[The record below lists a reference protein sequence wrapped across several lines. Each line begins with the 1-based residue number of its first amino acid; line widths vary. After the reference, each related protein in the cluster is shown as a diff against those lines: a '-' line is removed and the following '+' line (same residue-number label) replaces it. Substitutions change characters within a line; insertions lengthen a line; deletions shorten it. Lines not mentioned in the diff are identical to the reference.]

1 LALANAEGFWQCP
14 GLRLASGESP
24 VIPAVKKVVPFV
36 RRRRSASTA
45 ALHGR
50 VYAELRN
57 ALMSG
62 RFAPGSL
69 VSLRMLASLLGT
81 SPMPVRAAINRLIAE
96 QALEMRANRTVAV
109 PILTHRQFLD
119 LTELRIL
126 LEGRA
131 ARLAARN
138 TNDALLKTLAD
149 LSDRAAV
156 AGQRQQMQVALR
168 LNRDFHFTL
177 YAAAESQM
185 LQQMIEML
193 WLQAGP
199 LLHLTLAETPA
210 RWNGQHHFEILDAL
224 REQDLEGVARGIK
237 ADISVS
243 SDYILS
249 RGRFI
254 EVA

>member
-1 LALANAEGFWQCP
+1 MTVP
-14 GLRLASGESP
+14 R
-24 VIPAVKKVVPFV
+24 VRKVVSIAQK
-36 RRRRSASTA
+36 RRSASTA

-69 VSLRMLASLLGT
+69 VSLRTLAASLGT
-81 SPMPVRAAINRLIAE
+81 SPMPVRAAVNRLIAE

-109 PILTHRQFLD
+109 PILTQNQFLE
-119 LTELRIL
+119 LTELRIM

-131 ARLAARN
+131 A
-138 TNDALLKTLAD
+138 TLAVPNVDRALIETLTD
-149 LSDRAAV
+149 LSERAAT
-156 AGQRQQMQVALR
+156 AGQRQQMHSALK

-177 YAAAESQM
+177 YAAGSQM

-199 LLHLTLAETPA
+199 LLHLTLAESPV
-210 RWNGQHHFEILDAL
+210 RWNGEHHFEILDGL
-224 REQDLEGVARGIK
+224 RAKNLENVARAIK
-237 ADISVS
+237 ADISVTS
-243 SDYILS
+243 EYILA
-249 RGRFI
+249 RGTFSK
-254 EVA
+254 AA